1 MLWKF
6 LHCSTKEYTTALAWK
21 YLCTVYINCILQKP
35 RRDLRNLSVIS
46 GCRIGPNLITASAL
60 DSMLSSPK
68 VKVKVK
74 VKVTAY

>member
-1 MLWKF
+1 MFHKGIYHRSGLEIF
-6 LHCSTKEYTTALAWK
+6 
-21 YLCTVYINCILQKP
+21 VYINCILQKP